1 MALSWFLLFSAITF
15 ETLATTSLKLS
26 NGLSKPL
33 FLIPIFLGYGLSFLF
48 LSQALR
54 TLQVG
59 IAYAI
64 WSAVGTAIVALIGII
79 WLHEPV
85 TALKLISLTLV
96 IVGVIGLYVSTTSH

>member
-1 MALSWFLLFSAITF
+1 MALSWFLLFSAIIF

-26 NGLSKPL
+26 NGLSRPL

-54 TLQVG
+54 SLQVG

-64 WSAVGTAIVALIGII
+64 WSAVGTAIVALIGIV

-85 TALKLISLTLV
+85 TALKLISLILV
-96 IVGVIGLYVSTTSH
+96 IVGVIGLYVSANGH